1 MHRLANHPAARSQA
15 PRARPQPDRHGAV
28 SGATTQKQAQKQAE
42 MLAQSMRPAR
52 MKKQKAANRLP
63 LESVRPAK
71 RAAKRAEKTAPG
83 GGHQARRA
91 AHCTAGKGQQPGQGQ
106 GRARL
111 TALKTW

>member
-1 MHRLANHPAARSQA
+1 M
-15 PRARPQPDRHGAV
+15 
-28 SGATTQKQAQKQAE
+28 TQKQAQMQVE
-42 MLAQSMRPAR
+42 MQAQSMRPAR
-52 MKKQKAANRLP
+52 MKKKAANRLP

-91 AHCTAGKGQQPGQGQ
+91 AHSTAGKGQQPGQGQ